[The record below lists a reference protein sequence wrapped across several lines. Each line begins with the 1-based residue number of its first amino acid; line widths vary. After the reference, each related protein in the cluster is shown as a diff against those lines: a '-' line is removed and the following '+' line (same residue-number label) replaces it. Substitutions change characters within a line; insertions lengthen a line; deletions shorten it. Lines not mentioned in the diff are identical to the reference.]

1 MGFKL
6 KKDSCL
12 RDSLFWYSV
21 IVTIIY
27 FGVLGWGMAQGQVP
41 GLNDDLSGEKYP
53 VPVVKK
59 EGMEFTETTNKV
71 EKVLDKIEKTEKDTG
86 VYYDKITTI
95 TPKNAANQYCYV
107 KVTIKQQG
115 NNIVKEETMEC
126 ADGRKQFDGPTY
138 WELFAQFYY
147 TDVSTP
153 DYCRYY
159 SRPNHVFKSFGK
171 TCLKKNGE
179 WEVK

>member
-1 MGFKL
+1 MKN
-6 KKDSCL
+6 
-12 RDSLFWYSV
+12 SLFWY
-21 IVTIIY
+21 IVVVTLFY
-27 FGVLGWGMAQGQVP
+27 FSMLFWGISKADIK

-53 VPVVKK
+53 ISKVKQ
-59 EGMEFTETTNKV
+59 EGMNFTDTTSKV
-71 EKVLDKIEKTEKDTG
+71 EEVLDKIERAEKDTG

-95 TPKNAANQYCYV
+95 TPKNAGNQYCYA
-107 KVTIKQQG
+107 KVTIKQKG

-147 TDVSTP
+147 SDVSISE
-153 DYCRYY
+153 YCRYY

-179 WEVK
+179 WEIK